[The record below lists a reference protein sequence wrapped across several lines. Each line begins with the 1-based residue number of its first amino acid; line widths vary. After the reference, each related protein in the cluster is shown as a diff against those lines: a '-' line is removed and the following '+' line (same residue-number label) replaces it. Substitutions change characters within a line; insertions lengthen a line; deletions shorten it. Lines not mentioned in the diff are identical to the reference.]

1 MHPRTQP
8 LSGAR
13 SKMTP
18 MVPSGPLQAALDG
31 ASGYTSLGMY
41 VDAWRELES
50 LPRDLRGAESVLAA
64 KIEILQ
70 KFGKWKY
77 ARELAESLA
86 RNFPANPRW
95 WLAWSCSLR
104 REDSVESARFILEE
118 AVDVHPSVALIH
130 YNLACYSCVLG
141 EVERC
146 QRLLEQAFL
155 LDESLKIA
163 ALLDPDLQKLRGNGA

>member
-1 MHPRTQP
+1 MKVVPT
-8 LSGAR
+8 
-13 SKMTP
+13 
-18 MVPSGPLQAALDG
+18 VPSWPLQSAIDA
-31 ASGYTSLGMY
+31 ASGYTALGMY

-50 LPRDLRGAESVLAA
+50 LPPNLRGVEMVLAA

-86 RNFPANPRW
+86 KSFPANPRW

-104 REDSVESARFILEE
+104 REDSVESARSILEK
-118 AVDVHPSVALIH
+118 AMDVHPSVALIH

-146 QRLLEQAFL
+146 QLLLEQAFL

-163 ALLDPDLQKLRGNGA
+163 ALMDPDLRKLRPDEHGR